1 MLKQG
6 KCKHFTGIRDAQ
18 CAAGVNYVLATKNFE
33 LSLPCMPQTQHDKRE
48 PSMCESFCEPT
59 ADEIAKDRAELD
71 AHMDKMR
78 LVMEGIAPLRKE
90 HKGKGYAGIIECPA
104 CKGKLHLSISS
115 YNGHA
120 HGRCETS
127 GCVNW
132 ME

>member
-127 GCVNW
+127 NCVNW

>member
-18 CAAGVNYVLATKNFE
+18 CAAGVNYVLVSNDFK
-33 LSLPCMPQTQHDKRE
+33 LSLPCLPAKKSDNRE
-48 PSMCESFCEPT
+48 PAECELFCEPT
-59 ADEIAKDRAELD
+59 AAEIAEDRAKFD
-71 AHMDKMR
+71 ASMDQMR
-78 LVMEGIAPLRKE
+78 LVMTSIAPLRKE

-104 CKGKLHLSISS
+104 CKGKLHLTISA

-120 HGRCETS
+120 HGRCETPD
-127 GCVNW
+127 CVNW